1 MKQKPVVPTQSS
13 AKPAKAAQK
22 LPAGA
27 FPTARGQGSGF
38 PRKPRQ
44 RASEAS
50 VDPAVLEQFSF
61 LHLRVPFDKRLRMFE
76 RARELKMSV
85 SAYVQYC
92 AAREM
97 GEGPAVE
104 APVSRGPW
112 AVIRGWWSR
121 VRF

>member
-27 FPTARGQGSGF
+27 FPTARGQGSGTT
-38 PRKPRQ
+38 RKPRQ
-44 RASEAS
+44 KAPEAS
-50 VDPAVLEQFSF
+50 VDPAVLEQYSF
-61 LHLRVPFDKRLRMFE
+61 LHMRMPFEDLVKIFE
-76 RARELKMSV
+76 RARELKMSG
-85 SAYVQYC
+85 SEYVLYC

-97 GEGPAVE
+97 GEGPTVG

>member
-1 MKQKPVVPTQSS
+1 MKQKPVVP

-22 LPAGA
+22 LPAGS
-27 FPTARGQGSGF
+27 FPAPRGQGSGF

-44 RASEAS
+44 RASEAP

-97 GEGPAVE
+97 GEGSVVS
-104 APVSRGPW
+104 PVGRDPW
-112 AVIRGWWSR
+112 SAIRGWWSR

>member
-22 LPAGA
+22 LPVGA
-27 FPTARGQGSGF
+27 FPTARGQGSGTT
-38 PRKPRQ
+38 RKPRQ
-44 RASEAS
+44 KAPDAS

-97 GEGPAVE
+97 GEGSVAS
-104 APVSRGPW
+104 PVSRGPW

-121 VRF
+121 YGF